1 MERSGIRDTST
12 AEGEVADG
20 SHPEERALRQ
30 DRQGAPRRTFALQTG
45 VGAAQSTIYVAVAA
59 LLIAAAAFILVGT
72 VQDLIEG
79 SHSRPISDTGLF
91 ILDRVLLLFIIAELL
106 YTLRLVDAGGEILV
120 EPFLLIG
127 LIAIVRRL
135 LIIAAELEGAKGQPL
150 TDFLIQIGALAG
162 LAFVLVVSIYLLRRS
177 AREP

>member
-12 AEGEVADG
+12 AGGEAGDG
-20 SHPEERALRQ
+20 GPRQEPSSDAERSTGSERSNALR
-30 DRQGAPRRTFALQTG
+30 TG
-45 VGAAQSTIYVAVAA
+45 VGGIQNAIYLAVAA
-59 LLIAAAAFILVGT
+59 LLVAAAVFILVGT

-79 SHSRPISDTGLF
+79 SRSRPISDSGLF

-106 YTLRLVDAGGEILV
+106 YTLRLVESGGEILV

-162 LAFVLVVSIYLLRRS
+162 LAFVLVVSIYILRRS
-177 AREP
+177 TGAP

>member
-1 MERSGIRDTST
+1 MAMERGSIRETPT
-12 AEGEVADG
+12 ADG
-20 SHPEERALRQ
+20 GVAEDASTRE
-30 DRQGAPRRTFALQTG
+30 DRLTRPNRTVAVQVG
-45 VGAAQSTIYVAVAA
+45 VGGVQSAIYLVVAA
-59 LLIAAAAFILVGT
+59 LLVTAAVFILVGT

-79 SHSRPISDTGLF
+79 TSSRAIADSGLF

-106 YTLRLVDAGGEILV
+106 NTLRLVDASGQILA

-135 LIIAAELEGAKGQPL
+135 LIIAAELEGAKGRPL

-162 LAFVLVVSIYLLRRS
+162 LAFVLVVSIYILRRS
-177 AREP
+177 AAAP

>member
-1 MERSGIRDTST
+1 MERGGIRETST
-12 AEGEVADG
+12 AGGEAADG
-20 SHPEERALRQ
+20 SLPEEAPRRQ
-30 DRQGAPRRTFALQTG
+30 DPLTGPNRTFALQVG
-45 VGAAQSTIYVAVAA
+45 VGGVQSAIYLVVAA
-59 LLIAAAAFILVGT
+59 LLVTAAVFILVGT
-72 VQDLIEG
+72 VQDLFEG
-79 SHSRPISDTGLF
+79 SDSRRISDSGLF

-106 YTLRLVDAGGEILV
+106 YTLRLVDAGGQILV

-162 LAFVLVVSIYLLRRS
+162 LAFVLVVSIYILRRS
-177 AREP
+177 AAAP

>member
-1 MERSGIRDTST
+1 MERGRTRETSS
-12 AEGEVADG
+12 AAGEAADG
-20 SHPEERALRQ
+20 SLREEPSSRRQ
-30 DRQGAPRRTFALQTG
+30 RRGGRDPTNVLQAG
-45 VGAAQSTIYVAVAA
+45 VGGAQAAIYVSVAA
-59 LLIAAAAFILVGT
+59 LLVAAAVFILVGT

-79 SHSRPISDTGLF
+79 SRSRPIADSGLF

-106 YTLRLVDAGGEILV
+106 YTLRLVEAGGEILV

-150 TDFLIQIGALAG
+150 TDFLVQIGALAG

-177 AREP
+177 ASRP

>member
-12 AEGEVADG
+12 AEGEVAEG

-79 SHSRPISDTGLF
+79 SHSRPIADTGLF